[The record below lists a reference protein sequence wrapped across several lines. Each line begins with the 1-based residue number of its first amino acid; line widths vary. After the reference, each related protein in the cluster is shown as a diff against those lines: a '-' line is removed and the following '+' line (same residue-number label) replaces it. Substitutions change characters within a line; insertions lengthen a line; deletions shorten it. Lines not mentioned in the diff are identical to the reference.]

1 MDRWMI
7 GLCFKGCEVLARA
20 VLELCCAGQ
29 QSARLCGA
37 VMGSFRAVSG
47 LWKAVSGLWWAVVG
61 SAGLGRAVGAL
72 TDCDGLCEAVQGGAM
87 LCRAVLRGSAAE
99 L

>member
-20 VLELCCAGQ
+20 VLELCWAAICEAMRGCDGLLQ
-29 QSARLCGA
+29 GCVRALEGCVRALVGCGRLCG
-37 VMGSFRAVSG
+37 
-47 LWKAVSGLWWAVVG
+47 VG
-61 SAGLGRAVGAL
+61 QGCAGAL